1 MRGGDA
7 WMVEFNLGV
16 DAWML
21 EFNLRGWML
30 GCLNFSDSN
39 YNRGILVKIN
49 GIYSKNQIATEKHK
63 TIGYNPRAPTIKEE
77 SLCCQKI

>member
-1 MRGGDA
+1 MLVCGEGMLG
-7 WMVEFNLGV
+7 WLNLIWG
-16 DAWML
+16 
-21 EFNLRGWML
+21 GWML

-39 YNRGILVKIN
+39 YNRVILVKIN

-77 SLCCQKI
+77 RLCRQRI

>member
-39 YNRGILVKIN
+39 YTELFW
-49 GIYSKNQIATEKHK
+49 SKKMGFNPKLKLRPRNTRPSATTHAH
-63 TIGYNPRAPTIKEE
+63 P
-77 SLCCQKI
+77 L

>member
-1 MRGGDA
+1 MLVCGEGMLG
-7 WMVEFNLGV
+7 WLNLIWGV

-39 YNRGILVKIN
+39 YNRVILVEIN

-63 TIGYNPRAPTIKEE
+63 TIGLHPRTRLVEV
-77 SLCCQKI
+77 